1 METHQL
7 CLPSEFAPLRAV
19 REMLLPHS
27 PPRPVSGLT
36 RVAERAVKPK
46 AQGQWTLRSRHKGS
60 AVLRGGAPVCT
71 RVLSVRGLQRW
82 AIEGRRSR
90 SCTADQKLERCAV
103 NTCRVHEVA
112 RA

>member
-19 REMLLPHS
+19 REMLRPHS

-46 AQGQWTLRSRHKGS
+46 AQGQWTLLSRHKGAPS
-60 AVLRGGAPVCT
+60 FGAALPCVLECFQLGASSVGPSRADG
-71 RVLSVRGLQRW
+71 RVPAPPIRNWSGAQ
-82 AIEGRRSR
+82 
-90 SCTADQKLERCAV
+90 
-103 NTCRVHEVA
+103 
-112 RA
+112 

>member
-46 AQGQWTLRSRHKGS
+46 AQGQWTLLSRHKGAPS
-60 AVLRGGAPVCT
+60 FGAALPCVLHRRSETGAVRSEHVPCARGGPRLA
-71 RVLSVRGLQRW
+71 G
-82 AIEGRRSR
+82 
-90 SCTADQKLERCAV
+90 
-103 NTCRVHEVA
+103 A
-112 RA
+112 RFAETVS